1 MLNYVKRRVRERAD
15 PRSEVTIR
23 GGDQV
28 GDGGDD
34 GGDDDVR
41 RSVRSCLTF
50 REDQK
55 HQEASSGSHVALV

>member
-28 GDGGDD
+28 GD